1 MWRPCLIF
9 LRIKD
14 QPNFFWPIVIMSIN
28 SVSFRATVLIENAN
42 LEVVNYLKR
51 PSSNLISVSTL
62 KCACL
67 QFRAVSLFTVCQFVN
82 LLLLTINLDLTD
94 NRDLFYRTD
103 FHRGGVIFL
112 AIYSETPMI
121 TKLEKKDGIPN
132 TATLCFSI
140 QCACLFSMR
149 MLLWFFFL
157 TLVYSS
163 WF

>member
-1 MWRPCLIF
+1 
-9 LRIKD
+9 
-14 QPNFFWPIVIMSIN
+14 MSIN

-42 LEVVNYLKR
+42 LEVVNYVKR

-121 TKLEKKDGIPN
+121 TKLEKKRRYSEHRYTVLYN
-132 TATLCFSI
+132 TMRMLV
-140 QCACLFSMR
+140 SMR
-149 MLLWFFFL
+149 MLLCFFFL